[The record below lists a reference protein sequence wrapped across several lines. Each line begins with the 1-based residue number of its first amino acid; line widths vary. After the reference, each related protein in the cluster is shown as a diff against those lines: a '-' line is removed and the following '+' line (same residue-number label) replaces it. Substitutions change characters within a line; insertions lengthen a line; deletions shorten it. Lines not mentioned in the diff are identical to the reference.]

1 MKKIE
6 TQVVIESDIST
17 VWNLLTDFEKH
28 PDWNP
33 FITSIQGEKAAGK
46 FLSVSIKPPE
56 GKGMTFKPVVLKFE
70 PNKEFRWKGKLG
82 IQGIFDGEHYFILE
96 EVDNNQT
103 KFIHGEKFS
112 GILVY
117 LMGNVLE
124 KTKIGFELMNEA
136 LKKQSESLKTAS
148 VT

>member
-1 MKKIE
+1 
-6 TQVVIESDIST
+6 
-17 VWNLLTDFEKH
+17 
-28 PDWNP
+28 
-33 FITSIQGEKAAGK
+33 
-46 FLSVSIKPPE
+46 
-56 GKGMTFKPVVLKFE
+56 MTFKPVVLKFE
-70 PNKEFRWKGKLG
+70 PKKEFRWKGKLG

-103 KFIHGEKFS
+103 KLIHGEKFS

-117 LMGNVLE
+117 VMGNVLE

-136 LKKQSESLKTAS
+136 LKKQSESLKMAS